1 MSGFGGGN
9 ASSNPLP
16 DVMSPVPFPNPTVF
30 TCEVKEVMIDGR
42 LRPVMEVRSGNF
54 YEFGRQLRGTI
65 FGQVNHAI
73 KVTYHK
79 ESGVYSRVKPLQQYA
94 IKIYFRSKLRE
105 LNGRSQENPHQEI
118 AAMQF
123 VGNEHVHVMGQIECC
138 GDNDNIYSV
147 MDFSDGMELFD
158 YVDQNGPLNEETAK
172 RIFHQILLGTQRIHS
187 MDIGH
192 RDMSLE
198 NVMVSRSG
206 VARIIDFGM
215 SLRLPRREDGSLLN
229 IRPQGACGKKNYVSP
244 EVIANRA
251 PFNPQL
257 SDIWALGVKLFIML
271 TGLPVVDMAYDLD
284 ERYQMVKAGRLGQML
299 QHWNINLSAGAIDL
313 MTRILRAVPSERL
326 SLEQILAHPWMASV
340 VSGTQAA
347 PAGAAVSA
355 SESTAEPVTV
365 VAAGVGSDAAAEDSA
380 AMSTDA

>member
-1 MSGFGGGN
+1 
-9 ASSNPLP
+9 
-16 DVMSPVPFPNPTVF
+16 
-30 TCEVKEVMIDGR
+30 MIEGR
-42 LRPVMEVRSGNF
+42 LRPVMEVSSGNF

-73 KVTYHK
+73 KVIRNEET
-79 ESGVYSRVKPLQQYA
+79 GVYSRAQPLQQYA

-123 VGNEHVHVMGQIECC
+123 IGNDHVHVMGQIECC

-172 RIFHQILLGTQRIHS
+172 RIFYQILQGTQRIHS

-215 SLRLPRREDGSLLN
+215 SLRLPRRDDGAVLN

-244 EVIANRA
+244 EVIANRT

-284 ERYQMVKAGRLGQML
+284 ERYQMVKAGRLGHML
-299 QHWNINLSAGAIDL
+299 LHWNITLSAEAVDL
-313 MTRILRAVPSERL
+313 MTRILRPVPAERL
-326 SLEQILAHPWMASV
+326 SLDQILAHPWMASV
-340 VSGTQAA
+340 VPPAQAA
-347 PAGAAVSA
+347 AAVSA
-355 SESTAEPVTV
+355 ASVSASLTGAASAAVPLAAVESVAESATE
-365 VAAGVGSDAAAEDSA
+365 SAEDSSE
-380 AMSTDA
+380 AMRTDA

>member
-1 MSGFGGGN
+1 
-9 ASSNPLP
+9 L
-16 DVMSPVPFPNPTVF
+16 
-30 TCEVKEVMIDGR
+30 K
-42 LRPVMEVRSGNF
+42 
-54 YEFGRQLRGTI
+54 
-65 FGQVNHAI
+65 
-73 KVTYHK
+73 
-79 ESGVYSRVKPLQQYA
+79 QYA

-123 VGNEHVHVMGQIECC
+123 IGNDHIHVMGQIECC

-215 SLRLPRREDGSLLN
+215 SLRLPRREDGAVLN

-244 EVIANRA
+244 EVIANRT

-284 ERYQMVKAGRLGQML
+284 ERYQMVKAGRLGSML
-299 QHWNINLSAGAIDL
+299 LHWNITLSAEAVDL
-313 MTRILRAVPSERL
+313 MTRILRPVPADRL
-326 SLEQILAHPWMASV
+326 SLEEILAHPWMASAV
-340 VSGTQAA
+340 
-347 PAGAAVSA
+347 AVSRATDGAGETAA
-355 SESTAEPVTV
+355 SPSATASAT
-365 VAAGVGSDAAAEDSA
+365 VAASASAVSPAAESEREGDSE
-380 AMSTDA
+380 AMKTDA